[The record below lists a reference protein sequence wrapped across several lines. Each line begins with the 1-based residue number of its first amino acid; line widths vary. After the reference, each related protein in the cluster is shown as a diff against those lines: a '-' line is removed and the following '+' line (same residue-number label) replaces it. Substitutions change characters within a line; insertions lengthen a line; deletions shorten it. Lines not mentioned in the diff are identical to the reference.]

1 MSDQTVRCLV
11 PVVAMVAAGLAMS
24 VSPVLAKP
32 AAAPAATAPAG
43 KKVVRTADD
52 LPRHTYKIEGKASA
66 MFDDP
71 KAIDKLLV
79 ELKRDIEADLAG
91 YDIQDRTTLQGYL
104 TALQSIALLQGREA
118 EALGYTDRIRDLETK
133 EGEKLMSGLVQRAL
147 AAGRAAP
154 EGQVKEVIA
163 RELDKQLRVLP
174 FDKIREIIAQR
185 KSQMQ
190 MVTPD
195 LVRGQLT
202 AQLDPV
208 IAAAGGEVSGEIAR
222 QLVRMAV
229 AMRLVLPHREVL
241 ASVYGKLLDDNT
253 GEAKDIWVERD
264 ITLPADGLKPVTI
277 AVWDSGVDTKVLPS
291 NLWVNAGEQANGKDD
306 DGNGFIDDVNGIA
319 YDLDAKPSSSLLF
332 PMNNLKTSIETLQK
346 HSAGISDMQANI
358 DSPEAKAAR
367 EYIGGLKGEAVGQ
380 FLEDMGQW
388 GNYMHGTHVAGITAV
403 GNPAARILAARL
415 EFDYRNIPLHAP
427 TVERARA
434 EAAAAKA
441 TVDYFKAKGVRV
453 VNMSW
458 GGSRQDIERALE
470 EKGVGGTPEERAK
483 LAREIFGIGK
493 DALEQAIRSA
503 PEILFI
509 AAAGNS
515 NNDAQFSEMIPSG
528 LSVPNLIT
536 IGAVDQS
543 GKPTGFTSFGSN
555 VQLYASGYRVDSFIP
570 GGGREKASGTSMA
583 APQVANLA
591 GKLLAINPALKPADL
606 IGLIT
611 STSDPMPGN
620 NQGRLIINP
629 KAAVAKARSK

>member
-174 FDKIREIIAQR
+174 FDKIREIVAQR

-388 GNYMHGTHVAGITAV
+388 GNYMHGTHVAGITAA
-403 GNPAARILAARL
+403 GNPAARILTARL

-458 GGSRQDIERALE
+458 GGSRQGIEQALE
-470 EKGVGGTPEERAK
+470 QKGVGGTPQERAR

-528 LSVPNLIT
+528 LSAPNLIT

-591 GKLLAINPALKPADL
+591 GKLLAVNSALKPADL